1 MSETGKEKQKSSD
14 SGKPG
19 EKPATGGKEAA
30 AASGAVAGAGGGG
43 AGGGGGGDGR
53 KRKPNGQIDR
63 AAEAGL
69 PPDHGPEVVVMTIR
83 PAMFR
88 AHPVEIGLLWVA
100 IVGCV
105 VSGLIGLFRAWPTWV
120 VITLGVVVFVAA
132 AWMGVYW
139 LQTRFVALRVTNK
152 RTVEVRGLLS
162 RSTSEVL
169 HDNIRNVQVNQT
181 FRQRVFGVG
190 RIGLSSSGQDG
201 VEIEVENLPNPLRL
215 REVIDLYRDMA

>member
-1 MSETGKEKQKSSD
+1 MSDTDKSGERAEVSAGGD
-14 SGKPG
+14 RTSGG
-19 EKPATGGKEAA
+19 
-30 AASGAVAGAGGGG
+30 GAVAAS
-43 AGGGGGGDGR
+43 DGR
-53 KRKPNGQIDR
+53 KRKPNGRIDR

-88 AHPVEIGLLWVA
+88 AHPVEIGLLWLV

-105 VSGLIGLFRAWPTWV
+105 VSGSIGYFRAWPMWMVVTLWV
-120 VITLGVVVFVAA
+120 VVLIAVV
-132 AWMGVYW
+132 WLGVYW

-190 RIGLSSSGQDG
+190 KIGLSSSGQDG

-215 REVIDLYRDMA
+215 REVIDLYRDMD